1 MIIVLGLFHLTFP
14 AIYTSHLGL
23 LLFVCGLIAFVAD
36 WAYADGAIQ
45 VIFVL
50 LGLAAAIAG
59 FGVLRAAKTAG

>member
-1 MIIVLGLFHLTFP
+1 MAEYG
-14 AIYTSHLGL
+14 ARESNSKEGLGL

-50 LGLAAAIAG
+50 LGIAASAAG
-59 FGVLRAAKTAG
+59 FSVLRAAKTAA